1 MTQNEESRYECE
13 KRKLAMIAGCYK
25 MDKQEIIVEKN
36 HLDLLIKLANERNEL
51 LRERENAETVYKYEG
66 DTDCQYA
73 KEEKQIDY
81 RVNYGT
87 GELSSIERGIKGVWI
102 PDGEAENK

>member
-1 MTQNEESRYECE
+1 MTQNEKDREWLNHVDEQYIQNGKVSEE
-13 KRKLAMIAGCYK
+13 NFVLFEVMK
-25 MDKQEIIVEKN
+25 MADR
-36 HLDLLIKLANERNEL
+36 LLT
-51 LRERENAETVYKYEG
+51 EREEAETVYKYEG

-102 PDGEAENK
+102 PDGEAE